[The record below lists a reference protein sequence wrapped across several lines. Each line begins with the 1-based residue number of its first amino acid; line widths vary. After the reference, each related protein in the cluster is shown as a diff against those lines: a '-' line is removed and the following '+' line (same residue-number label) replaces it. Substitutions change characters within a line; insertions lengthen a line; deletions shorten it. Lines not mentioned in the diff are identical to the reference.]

1 MRLTAFHKLGAI
13 LCAAALWLV
22 PAIARGD
29 ARPLTTEET
38 ARLLNG
44 ETIVREQTVTSDDD
58 EDHRWIGGVAYTVVD
73 ATPDEVL
80 SLAGDE
86 AAFAQILPRVKTAKR
101 VDGNGDD
108 QHVQI
113 TQGTS
118 LVTAS
123 YVLHV
128 RKYQKEQTLRF
139 WLDPAYAH
147 GIDDAWGFV
156 RATPIT
162 TTTGEVK
169 TLVTYGAL
177 VDIGQGFVR
186 AFYEERLRAAMLS
199 VPQLLRAYVKRSI
212 REPRTG

>member
-1 MRLTAFHKLGAI
+1 MGRRTIHILRTV
-13 LCAAALWLV
+13 LCAAGILLSSAG
-22 PAIARGD
+22 ARAD
-29 ARPLTTEET
+29 SRPLSAEET
-38 ARLLNG
+38 TRLLNG
-44 ETIVREQTVTSDDD
+44 ETIVREQTLTSDDD

-73 ATPDEVL
+73 ATPDEIL

-86 AAFAQILPRVKTAKR
+86 AAFAQILPRVKSAKR

-108 QHVQI
+108 QHVEI

-118 LVTAS
+118 IVTAS

-128 RKYQKEQTLRF
+128 RKYSNEHTLRF
-139 WLDPAYAH
+139 WMDPSYPHAV
-147 GIDDAWGFV
+147 DDAWGFV
-156 RATPIT
+156 RATPLFT
-162 TTTGEVK
+162 ADGAVK

-212 REPRTG
+212 REPHRG